1 MMTLEGK
8 RRLVIF
14 LCATAVILA
23 AGIALF
29 SLFHQ
34 EVPELMTEA
43 ELLAYMKERYGI
55 DFVICGVEDQGETE
69 NTLMGRI
76 YWMYPEGNADMI
88 ITVSE
93 TIRIRPA
100 LFPTDPVYG
109 RSIYDSYTG
118 DLFTQR
124 MSKFLDNRKIN
135 YKRESN
141 SDLIVYLEN
150 DTFAQQISDI
160 CGFGNTLNEY
170 APFSTDAALYASAAI
185 FFSGSH
191 GEITC
196 YPFQTE
202 KPYISMNEDEI
213 VASYI
218 GDVFI
223 NYCIVFLDSNGID
236 YMKDANN
243 KLIIYL
249 DEENF
254 YQQVKDI
261 CAFGEGLNA
270 QSPFDT
276 AVAAQA
282 QATIVFGK
290 DFKIDMDS
298 DCNPFQAQEPYIVM
312 DADNILR
319 SLEE

>member
-1 MMTLEGK
+1 M
-8 RRLVIF
+8 RN
-14 LCATAVILA
+14 
-23 AGIALF
+23 
-29 SLFHQ
+29 
-34 EVPELMTEA
+34 
-43 ELLAYMKERYGI
+43 RYGV
-55 DFVICGVEDQGETE
+55 DFVICDVEDQGETK
-69 NTLMGRI
+69 NTLMSRI
-76 YWMYPEGNADMI
+76 YWMHPEGNADMI

-93 TIRIRPA
+93 AIRIRPT

-109 RSIYDSYTG
+109 YSIYDSYTG

-124 MSKFLDNRKIN
+124 LSKFLDDRKIN
-135 YKRESN
+135 YQKESN
-141 SDLIVYLEN
+141 NGLIVYLEN

-170 APFSTDAALYASAAI
+170 APFSTEAALYASAAI
-185 FFSGSH
+185 FFRGSH

-202 KPYISMNEDEI
+202 KPYISMNANEI

-218 GDVFI
+218 GDLFI
-223 NYCIVFLDSNGID
+223 NYCIDFLDSNGID

-249 DEENF
+249 EDENF

-261 CAFGEGLNA
+261 CAFGEGLND

-276 AVAAQA
+276 ESANQA
-282 QATIVFGK
+282 HSTIVFQK
-290 DFKIDMDS
+290 NQKVYAS
-298 DCNPFQAQEPYIVM
+298 YSPFRAEEPYIVM
-312 DADNILR
+312 EANEIIAL
-319 SLEE
+319 LE

>member
-1 MMTLEGK
+1 MTKRGK

-14 LCATAVILA
+14 LCAAVVILA

-55 DFVICGVEDQGETE
+55 DFVIRDVEDQGETE
-69 NTLMGRI
+69 YTLMGRT
-76 YWMYPEGNADMI
+76 YWMYPEDNENMM

-93 TIRIRPA
+93 TIRIRPT

-109 RSIYDSYTG
+109 HRIFDSYTG
-118 DLFTQR
+118 DLFTQYL
-124 MSKFLDNRKIN
+124 SEFLDERKIRHEKELN
-135 YKRESN
+135 NR
-141 SDLIVYLEN
+141 LIVYLEN
-150 DTFAQQISDI
+150 DTFAQQIRDI
-160 CGFGNTLNEY
+160 CAFGNELNEC
-170 APFSTDAALYASAAI
+170 APFNTEAALYARAGVV
-185 FFSGSH
+185 FRGSQN
-191 GEITC
+191 EIDC
-196 YPFQTE
+196 DPFQTRE
-202 KPYISMNEDEI
+202 PYIAMDADEI
-213 VASYI
+213 IASYI
-218 GDVFI
+218 GDLFI
-223 NYCIVFLDSNGID
+223 NYCIEFLDDNRID
-236 YMKDANN
+236 YMKNSNN
-243 KLIIYL
+243 RLIIFL
-249 DEENF
+249 EDENLS
-254 YQQVKDI
+254 QQVRDI